1 MSDSDS
7 DSGSDV
13 VRNRTKTVESV
24 FSEQPIQCSSEEPSY
39 CTDVYNAKRAI
50 YKHLVLDVDA
60 NSNQGQDPN
69 LTDAFLNVVQ
79 VMLGSILQLLD
90 SSPASI
96 DMNNPIPSQLDALL
110 DETTRPPVRVLMM
123 AVLSDIQK
131 NVNNSQI
138 KNSRK
143 EFIRTVNANTWLMS
157 PVSENE

>member
-7 DSGSDV
+7 NV
-13 VRNRTKTVESV
+13 ELNRTKTVESV

-39 CTDVYNAKRAI
+39 CADVYNAKRAI

-69 LTDAFLNVVQ
+69 LTDAFLHVVE

-90 SSPASI
+90 SSTAPI

-110 DETTRPPVRVLMM
+110 DETTRPPVRVLMI

-143 EFIRTVNANTWLMS
+143 ELIRNVKENTWLLAPIS
-157 PVSENE
+157 DE